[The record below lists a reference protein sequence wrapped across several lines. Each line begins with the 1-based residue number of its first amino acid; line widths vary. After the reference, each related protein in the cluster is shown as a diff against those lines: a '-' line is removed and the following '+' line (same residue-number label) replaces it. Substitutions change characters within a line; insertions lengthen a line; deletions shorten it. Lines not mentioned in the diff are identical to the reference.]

1 MGLTGG
7 RLETEGWP
15 RQNSLALTNAPNI
28 VAALDVGTNTV
39 LMLVV
44 QSDPKGGVHRI
55 ADLSRITR
63 LGRGVD
69 KSGRFD
75 PQSVALTLNAIS
87 DFVDEARRC
96 GAQRILGVA
105 TSAVRDAID
114 GGDFIA
120 RVKQRTGVELAVIS
134 GRTEAELS
142 YLAVMRGLDLDPAS
156 RLLIVDIGGGSTEF
170 IRSEPAREISVASL
184 DIGSVRLT
192 ERLIHHDPP
201 AAAEE
206 AAIVREVDA
215 EIKRLGWNFRPDVTV
230 GIAGT
235 ATTIAA
241 VVLGLRSYEPGR
253 VHGFRL
259 AREQVRETLSRF
271 GSLALAERRKLPGLV
286 EGRADVIYA
295 GTVVL
300 WRVMVQFDAPEVVVS
315 DQGVRWGLV
324 WRELGLGHEVGGND
338 QG

>member
-1 MGLTGG
+1 MGLSGG
-7 RLETEGWP
+7 RPETDWQP
-15 RQNSLALTNAPNI
+15 QRDSLALTNAPNI

-39 LMLVV
+39 LLLVV
-44 QSDPKGGVHRI
+44 EAGAGGRVRTL
-55 ADLSRITR
+55 AERSRITR

-75 PQSVALTLNAIS
+75 PQSVALTLDAIS

-105 TSAVRDAID
+105 TSAVRGAVD

-156 RLLIVDIGGGSTEF
+156 LLLVVDVGGGSTEF

-201 AAAEE
+201 TAAEE
-206 AAIVREVDA
+206 AAIVQTVDA
-215 EIKRLGWNFRPDVTV
+215 EIKRLGWDFRPDVTV

-235 ATTIAA
+235 VTTIAA

-259 AREQVRETLSRF
+259 VREQVRQMLSRF

-295 GTVVL
+295 GAVVL
-300 WRVMVQFDAPEVVVS
+300 WRVMVQFDTPEVVVS

-324 WRELGLGHEVGGND
+324 WRELGSGHEVGGDD